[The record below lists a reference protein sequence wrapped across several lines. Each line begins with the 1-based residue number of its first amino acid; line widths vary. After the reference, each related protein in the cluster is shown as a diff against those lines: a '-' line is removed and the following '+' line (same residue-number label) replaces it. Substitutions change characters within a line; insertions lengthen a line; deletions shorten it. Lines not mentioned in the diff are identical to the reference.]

1 MNHFFLETLIHTNM
15 QRGHRAGLGPLC
27 HADYLGEAT
36 REPFG
41 KFSHVTKSESN
52 ILFFLYDKESHGF
65 NETANLLGELEVY
78 VVTVS
83 HLAVEHVDGNMHAS

>member
-1 MNHFFLETLIHTNM
+1 MLYT
-15 QRGHRAGLGPLC
+15 
-27 HADYLGEAT
+27 
-36 REPFG
+36 
-41 KFSHVTKSESN
+41 
-52 ILFFLYDKESHGF
+52 FFLYDKESHGF